1 MTIKNFITGLLLMLF
16 VFLTITTQAQQI
28 EPVYF
33 KVFKMEAYENVNG
46 ERILIKAIETD
57 NNYISIKEDSI
68 FIDSFIQGL
77 PIELKVVNTV
87 FNEENKYLQSYCLW
101 GEKKASVFI
110 TNFEVIIFKIGTR
123 SVVYYVKRLYAAN

>member
-46 ERILIKAIETD
+46 ERMLVKAIETD

>member
-123 SVVYYVKRLYAAN
+123 SVVYYVKRLYSAN

>member
-28 EPVYF
+28 DPVYF

-46 ERILIKAIETD
+46 ERMLVKAIETD

-68 FIDSFIQGL
+68 FIDSFIQGF

-101 GEKKASVFI
+101 GDKKVSVFI
-110 TNFEVIIFKIGTR
+110 TNFEVIIFKIGSR

>member
-33 KVFKMEAYENVNG
+33 KVFKMEAYENVNS

-77 PIELKVVNTV
+77 PIELKVINTV
-87 FNEENKYLQSYCLW
+87 FNEENQYLQSYCLW

>member
-33 KVFKMEAYENVNG
+33 KVFKMEAYENVNS

-77 PIELKVVNTV
+77 PIELKVINTV
-87 FNEENKYLQSYCLW
+87 FNEENQYLQSYCLW

-123 SVVYYVKRLYAAN
+123 SVVYYVKRLYSAN